1 MLNERQAAC
10 GTPAGPPES
19 AEVRAHAAVAQDERI
34 IAELPS
40 IDAPY
45 TWGRPKVYL
54 NTHDLAR
61 LLILRSKSRAKDRS

>member
-1 MLNERQAAC
+1 MLNEKETAC

-19 AEVRAHAAVAQDERI
+19 QEVLAYAAVARDDRI

-54 NTHDLAR
+54 NTRDLAR
-61 LLILRSKSRAKDRS
+61 LLILRSKVQNGPL